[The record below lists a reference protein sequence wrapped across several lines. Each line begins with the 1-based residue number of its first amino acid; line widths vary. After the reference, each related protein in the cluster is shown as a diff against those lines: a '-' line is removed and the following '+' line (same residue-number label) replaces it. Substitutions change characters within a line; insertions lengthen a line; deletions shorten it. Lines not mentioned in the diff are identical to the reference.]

1 MKKYSLLG
9 FLSILVIMHCAEE
22 DIPLFSDVSG
32 WLRQSE
38 SDSTGINDAILT
50 VNDINPDD
58 IATTRMRKVTTH
70 EEDSLGGYWEMDSV
84 CFGTSRQQGTGYV
97 RITLDT
103 LDNPTYPY
111 RVWRPNI
118 YGPADTIILYM
129 QEDTLP

>member
-1 MKKYSLLG
+1 MKKYLLLG
-9 FLSILVIMHCAEE
+9 LLSSLVIMHCAEE
-22 DIPLFSDVSG
+22 DVPLFSEVSG

-38 SDSTGINDAILT
+38 SDSTGISDIILT
-50 VNDINPDD
+50 VGDIDPDD
-58 IATTRMRKVTTH
+58 ITINRTRKVTTH
-70 EEDSLGGYWEMDSV
+70 EKDSLDGYWEMDSV
-84 CFGTSRQQGTGYV
+84 CYGTTRQQGTGYV

-118 YGPADTIILYM
+118 FGPADTIILYM